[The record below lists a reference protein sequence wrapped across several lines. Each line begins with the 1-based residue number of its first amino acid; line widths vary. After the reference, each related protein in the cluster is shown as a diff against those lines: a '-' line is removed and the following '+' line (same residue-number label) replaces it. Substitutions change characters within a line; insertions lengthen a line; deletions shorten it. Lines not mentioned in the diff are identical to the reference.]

1 VFACDDLPARY
12 GHDIG
17 AYACGLLAAKIPNHN
32 KSWLIWLRP
41 EMSKAVHWAGYPF
54 KPSSDSPFGERLY
67 PRTSF
72 ELWKETV
79 KGISVPWQQWEI
91 EAAGFLAK
99 ILSKSL
105 SNNVAN

>member
-1 VFACDDLPARY
+1 
-12 GHDIG
+12 
-17 AYACGLLAAKIPNHN
+17 
-32 KSWLIWLRP
+32 
-41 EMSKAVHWAGYPF
+41 MSKAVHWAGYPF